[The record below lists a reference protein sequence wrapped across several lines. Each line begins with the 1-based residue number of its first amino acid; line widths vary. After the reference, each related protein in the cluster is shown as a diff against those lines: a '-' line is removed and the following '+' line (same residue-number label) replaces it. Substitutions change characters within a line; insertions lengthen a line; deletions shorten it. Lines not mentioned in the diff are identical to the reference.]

1 MKRNNIFNLI
11 VLVAV
16 AATMV
21 SCEGFFNRYPHNKPS
36 AEIFLS
42 NENELRIYSNGLTN
56 SAILG
61 TSIAIGNNAYTDLCA
76 TKLSSD
82 KYHPGIWNASKGGGW
97 SSSNWSF
104 MRQVNYMIE
113 NMYKSE
119 NNVSK
124 EVYGH
129 YMGVARFWRANSHM
143 RKLKTFGNIPWIDK
157 YLQPN
162 DPKLY
167 AGREDREYVFH
178 MILQDLQFAAE
189 NCLDTPEFMDAA
201 RINVNKYVA
210 LAFIARACLYE
221 GTYRKYHDR
230 NPSTNIPWNN
240 QYETSDELL
249 EIAAQAARHIMESGE
264 FRLHTGDVKKAYSD
278 LFISNTI
285 QNDEVIW
292 GRSYSEELRVSH
304 DITGEY
310 NSSTWGQQYSPV
322 KEFVRM
328 YLNLDGTC
336 VTDDKV
342 NINKEFEGR
351 DWRLH
356 QTVNSPGH
364 TYESF
369 ANGEVLKPTNFTHVF
384 TGYSWIKWNQE
395 KEDNYRAG
403 ALCYNALPIF
413 RYGEILLIY
422 AEAMEELGQMTENIW
437 NDTVGALR
445 QRAGVTSIYP
455 GSAAYVRD
463 AWLSDYYTDPADKSQ
478 TALSDVNLEIRRER
492 AIELAM
498 ESDSRHDDLMRW
510 KMGWLIERRYNS
522 QGWRGIYV
530 TESEALYGFDFN
542 GKRYTLTRT
551 SAHTDVSYPISNTG
565 ADSSFSLS
573 EGTYGYLIYNYRLEW
588 DDCMYLDPIPES
600 ALNVNPNL
608 GQNYGWDKR

>member
-82 KYHPGIWNASKGGGW
+82 KYHPGIWDASKGGGW
-97 SSSNWSF
+97 SASNWSF

-157 YLQPN
+157 YLQPD

-230 NPSTNIPWNN
+230 NPSTNVPWNN

-455 GSAAYVRD
+455 GSASYVRD

-498 ESDSRHDDLMRW
+498 ENDSRHDDLMRW